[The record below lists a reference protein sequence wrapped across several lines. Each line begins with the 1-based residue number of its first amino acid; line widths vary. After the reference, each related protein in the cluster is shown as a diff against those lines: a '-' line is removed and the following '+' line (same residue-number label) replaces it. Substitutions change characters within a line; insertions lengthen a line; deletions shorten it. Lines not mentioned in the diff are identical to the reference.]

1 MDKPDPMRVH
11 LCQTDIHWESPG
23 KNFASVTDLLESVN
37 LESGDLI
44 VLPEMYSTGFSM
56 NTAVTAEP
64 AEGPSYQFL
73 RKLAV
78 DTGCA
83 LLGGL
88 TTQPGKDASP
98 DSSRPRN
105 QAVFL
110 TPEGQEISRYDKT
123 YPFSL
128 GGEDQVFEAGN
139 GMKVFEWGGIRWALA
154 ICYDLRFPE
163 LFRSA
168 VDMGAECFLVIAN
181 WPEKRVDHW
190 TTLIKARAIENQAIC
205 VGVNRTGSDPFHQYC
220 GHSLACDPLGLPLVE
235 ITSKESVLS
244 LIPDIDGLRTWRD
257 KFPALNDRSRRQH
270 TSTDGGNL

>member
-1 MDKPDPMRVH
+1 MDKPLSMRIH
-11 LCQTDIHWESPG
+11 LCQTDIHWESPS
-23 KNFASVTDLLESVN
+23 KNFASVAELFESVS
-37 LESGDLI
+37 LEAGDLI
-44 VLPEMYSTGFSM
+44 VLPEMYATGFSM
-56 NTAVTAEP
+56 NTGATAEP
-64 AEGPSYQFL
+64 ADGPGFQFL
-73 RKLAV
+73 RKLAT

-83 LLGGL
+83 VLGGL
-88 TTQPGKDASP
+88 TTISESDASP
-98 DSSRPRN
+98 VSSRPRN

-110 TPEGQEISRYDKT
+110 TPEGQEVSRYDKT

-139 GMKVFEWGGIRWALA
+139 GMEVFEWGGIRWASA

-168 VDMGAECFLVIAN
+168 VDLGAECFLVIAN

-220 GHSLACDPLGLPLVE
+220 GHSLACDPLGLALVE

-244 LIPDIDGLRTWRD
+244 FTPDMDGLRTWRE
-257 KFPALNDRSRRQH
+257 KFPALDDRSRHQKA
-270 TSTDGGNL
+270 TKAGEKL